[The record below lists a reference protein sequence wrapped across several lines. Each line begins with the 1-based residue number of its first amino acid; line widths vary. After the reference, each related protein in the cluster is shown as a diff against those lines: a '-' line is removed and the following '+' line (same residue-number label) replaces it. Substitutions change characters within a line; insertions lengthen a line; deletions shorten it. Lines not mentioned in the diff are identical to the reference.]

1 MVLLVAFLLACSAR
15 GPAPEAEPV
24 DDDAAPVGDTADAR
38 DDTGPGDPDDTAPD
52 DAGDPDGDGLVGVRL
67 DPPIDPFPF
76 LVENQRREPRDPDW
90 LVGDPSVVWFF
101 RDAGST

>member
-1 MVLLVAFLLACSAR
+1 MLLLGSALFACSALA
-15 GPAPEAEPV
+15 PAPKAGDPADTGRDSGRV
-24 DDDAAPVGDTADAR
+24 ADTADTAV
-38 DDTGPGDPDDTAPD
+38 DTGPEDT
-52 DAGDPDGDGLVGVRL
+52 GDPDGDGLVGVRL
-67 DPPIDPFPF
+67 DPPIDPFAF